1 MTNIQNPKSTVSQSD
16 SPVSLFELLSQEK
29 TTIDTI
35 VEPLLPSCGLAALI
49 GSSDSGKSCLLR
61 QLSASVVSG
70 KDFLAWKTNPKR
82 RKVLYVSTEDDREA
96 VSFLVQKQNMAVGKR
111 AMQKHSLFVSQRK
124 HFVSNSQK
132 RKQ

>member
-1 MTNIQNPKSTVSQSD
+1 MTNVQNPKSTVSQSD

-29 TTIDTI
+29 TTIDTL

-70 KDFLAWKTNPKR
+70 KDFLAWKTNPKH

-96 VSFLVQKQNMAVGKR
+96 VSFLVQKQNKTWQLR
-111 AMQKHSLFVSQRK
+111 SLIMDSIM
-124 HFVSNSQK
+124 
-132 RKQ
+132 